1 MRLVGV
7 RFKRACRVYTFDAGE
22 VACGLGDW
30 LVVETERGMA
40 LGQVASPPREA
51 SQVPSGLRKVLRRAE
66 DRDIL
71 RFEQNCELEGYAHQF
86 CTERIRETGLP
97 MKLVDVEYFF
107 DGSKAIFYFTSES
120 RVDFRELVRDLARQF
135 HTRIEMRQIGVR
147 DEAKIVG
154 GVGCCGRELCC
165 ATFLTDFAPI
175 SVRMAKDQNVS
186 LNPGK
191 ISGIC
196 GRLMCCL
203 SYEHQMYKKLGQEMP
218 KLGKVVQTSRGAG
231 RVVRRNVLEGTFV
244 LAGEGREF
252 EVTVDEYHGRVSAA
266 PEEPPP
272 EEPAPEG
279 SSGAAAPGHPGQGR
293 PRRERPARPQRR
305 ERGPREG
312 QPRPESP
319 PRPEGP
325 RAAAQPR
332 TGAPEPSA
340 PLAEPPGIGP
350 GQRTAVA
357 AAESPAETS
366 GEERGP
372 GGGRR
377 RRSRRKRKG
386 TPPAERKSD
395 G

>member
-7 RFKRACRVYTFDAGE
+7 RFKKACRVYTFDAGE
-22 VACGLGDW
+22 VECGLGDW

-40 LGQVASPPREA
+40 LGPVASPPREA
-51 SQVPSGLRKVLRRAE
+51 GQPPPGVRKVLRRAE

-71 RFEQNCELEGYAHQF
+71 RYEQNCELEGYAHQF

-97 MKLVDVEYFF
+97 MKLVDVEYLF

-120 RVDFRELVRDLARQF
+120 RVDFRDLVRDLARQF

-147 DEAKIVG
+147 DEAKLVG

-203 SYEHQMYKKLGQEMP
+203 SYEHQMYKQLGQELP
-218 KLGKVVQTSRGAG
+218 KLGKVVQTPRGEG

-252 EVTVDEYHGRVSAA
+252 EVTADEYHGRAPAHPPEAEPEPSEA
-266 PEEPPP
+266 PEAGAPVPAGARSRGARPPR
-272 EEPAPEG
+272 G
-279 SSGAAAPGHPGQGR
+279 
-293 PRRERPARPQRR
+293 RPARPERRGRPPEPAAEPAPPAVAVPAGEPSREVRGER
-305 ERGPREG
+305 ERA
-312 QPRPESP
+312 SP
-319 PRPEGP
+319 GE
-325 RAAAQPR
+325 AQ
-332 TGAPEPSA
+332 
-340 PLAEPPGIGP
+340 AEAS
-350 GQRTAVA
+350 R
-357 AAESPAETS
+357 
-366 GEERGP
+366 EERSP
-372 GGGRR
+372 GSRR
-377 RRSRRKRKG
+377 RRNRRKKRG
-386 TPPAERKSD
+386 AAPAE
-395 G
+395 GT